1 MRRMAILAQL
11 SDPHVRLPPD
21 DEGSGAALEAA
32 VRAVLALDPLPD
44 AVVVT
49 GDLADGAQPAEY
61 ERVRELLDPL
71 PMPVHLLPGNHD
83 EGVAADYS
91 VQVGGLRLIACDTT
105 IPGHDEGEVDL
116 EWLEA
121 ALDEDRE
128 TPTIVAMHH
137 PPILTGI
144 GGLDAIGLTNR
155 DALAGLLQ
163 RSPQVRRVIAG
174 HVHRGAFGVVGGCGV
189 VACPSTNL
197 QAKLEIGTRRLHD
210 RARAAGLR
218 RPRPGGRRAGL
229 APPADLGVPNGT
241 SLCTEWPVGRA
252 PELVSFTDGRPRWPS
267 CRPSPRTSPSTAR
280 RSSRAISCS
289 PSRRRGIVLRE
300 PVDQTL
306 DAGADLQR
314 EVRRRA
320 AHELAHVVDR
330 HGTAQAFGL
339 LGLGHVSR
347 LRCRRAGSREGR
359 RCATARPPRWRPRHP

>member
-11 SDPHVRLPPD
+11 SDPHIRLPPE

-49 GDLADGAQPAEY
+49 GDLADGAAPAEY
-61 ERVRELLDPL
+61 ERVRELLEP
-71 PMPVHLLPGNHD
+71 
-83 EGVAADYS
+83 AADARPRAARQPRRRAS
-91 VQVGGLRLIACDTT
+91 PPTTRCGSATLRLVACDTT
-105 IPGHDEGEVDL
+105 IPGRDEGEVDL

-197 QAKLEIGTRRLHD
+197 QAKLEIGTEGFTIVRE
-210 RARAAGLR
+210 
-218 RPRPGGRRAGL
+218 
-229 APPADLGVPNGT
+229 PPAFAVHALVDG
-241 SLCTEWPVGRA
+241 
-252 PELVSFTDGRPRWPS
+252 ELVSH
-267 CRPSPRTSPSTAR
+267 
-280 RSSRAISCS
+280 
-289 PSRRRGIVLRE
+289 
-300 PVDQTL
+300 
-306 DAGADLQR
+306 LQ
-314 EVRRRA
+314 
-320 AHELAHVVDR
+320 
-330 HGTAQAFGL
+330 
-339 LGLGHVSR
+339 
-347 LRCRRAGSREGR
+347 
-359 RCATARPPRWRPRHP
+359 PI